1 MNRIYHQI
9 NDRGE
14 YPSMQWKE
22 RKRTMVGERIKKSAE
37 SIAHNIKKVGKR
49 NIAICAAVLL
59 VAVAV
64 CINWA
69 LYSAPAS
76 DLTDIPSGNQTPSD
90 NDQNGGN
97 VNVGDNENVASYFAS
112 VQISRQQ
119 ARDEAL
125 EVLQLVIDSE
135 SAVESAKAEAIADVS
150 RIADEIASEANI
162 ETLIKAKGF
171 EECIAVINDGSA
183 NIVVKTDGAL
193 MQNEVAQITEI
204 VVEQSG
210 ISPEN
215 IKITE
220 KN

>member
-1 MNRIYHQI
+1 MI
-9 NDRGE
+9 GE
-14 YPSMQWKE
+14 KIKTNAE
-22 RKRTMVGERIKKSAE
+22 NIVGG
-37 SIAHNIKKVGKR
+37 IKKVGKR
-49 NIAICAAVLL
+49 NLVICVMVLL
-59 VAVAV
+59 VAASV

-69 LYSAPAS
+69 LYSGA
-76 DLTDIPSGNQTPSD
+76 QTPPADDQAGVTDGNTEQTGTNND
-90 NDQNGGN
+90 ND
-97 VNVGDNENVASYFAS
+97 NVASYFAS

-162 ETLIKAKGF
+162 ETLVKAKGF
-171 EECIAVINDGSA
+171 EDCIAVINDGNA
-183 NIVVKTDGAL
+183 NIIVKTESAL
-193 MQNEVAQITEI
+193 MQNQVAQIMEI
-204 VVEQSG
+204 VYEQAS

-220 KN
+220 KY